1 MLMVK
6 PKYIMTGK
14 FISEAFC
21 KCWLNKEQ
29 KKYITSY
36 TIWEVKI
43 QASKFTSVISKYQ
56 GFFQDILILM
66 YL

>member
-21 KCWLNKEQ
+21 MCWLKKKK